1 MIYFRAAVLLTLI
14 AIASPAAAQR
24 GPDISARSSTNSS
37 VNRWVQQLASDL
49 DHLQEDLV
57 YERGSYPAGLREQ
70 VDEVSQSVAH
80 FQHVLE
86 QSNDQRHL
94 ARDFKAMDEEVHR
107 LVRTLNQ
114 SEDRW
119 LRRQG
124 ARLNYSDD
132 QLHYALRDNLQNESE
147 SSREVLIRQVHL
159 LDREAA
165 ELQQLAERVNRRDRR
180 LREAIR
186 DFADKVEHFH
196 QVVED
201 GGDGDHVHEDFRD
214 VDEAWHHVVERLN
227 RSTPVLYL
235 RTAAQNV
242 NRVHNQIHELLAADH
257 GHTGEGLDSA
267 SRPTRDRRAIQ
278 FDIPGVGRVQIPQ

>member
-1 MIYFRAAVLLTLI
+1 MIYFRAAVLVTAI
-14 AIASPAAAQR
+14 AIVSPAVAQR
-24 GPDISARSSTNSS
+24 GPGISARSSSNSS
-37 VNRWVQQLASDL
+37 VIRWVQQLANDL

-70 VDEVSQSVAH
+70 VDEVSQAVAH

-86 QSNDQRHL
+86 QGNDQRHL
-94 ARDFKAMDEEVHR
+94 ARDFKEMDEEVHG
-107 LVRTLNQ
+107 LVRTLNE

-119 LRRQG
+119 LRRQ
-124 ARLNYSDD
+124 ATRLNYSDD
-132 QLHYALRDNLQNESE
+132 QLHYALRNNFQDGSG
-147 SSREVLIRQVHL
+147 SSHELLIRQSHL

-186 DFADKVEHFH
+186 AFADEVEHFH
-196 QVVED
+196 QVVEEGAD
-201 GGDGDHVHEDFRD
+201 NDHLHDDFRD

-227 RSTPVLYL
+227 RSSSVLYL

-257 GHTGEGLDSA
+257 GQPGEGLDSA
-267 SRPTRDRRAIQ
+267 SRPPRDRRAIE